1 MIKKIKGSFVWG
13 ADDNLFEIK
22 FDADVDKKEK
32 TVDSMHL
39 HLKPEH
45 LDRILQNVY
54 KTGEQE
60 ALRLALKQEANES

>member
-60 ALRLALKQEANES
+60 ALRLALRQEANES